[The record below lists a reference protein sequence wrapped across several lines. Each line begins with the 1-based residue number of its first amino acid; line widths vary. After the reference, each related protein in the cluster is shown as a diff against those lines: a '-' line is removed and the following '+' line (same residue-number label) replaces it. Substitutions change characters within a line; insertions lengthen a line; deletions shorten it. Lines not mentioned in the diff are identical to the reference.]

1 MAFDCSVTDRQ
12 AHGGLQEQVNTN
24 SLLDSAW
31 LRHVDDGFSSPEAVD
46 LLKLGLGSEIDSI
59 VLQQI
64 RSASGLYQALLQ
76 SSRGLD
82 EVKVLQMFIS
92 VMRMDSMGRNLV
104 QNMSL
109 YKIPGPKPL
118 KDDEMSDKFRLNHH
132 LLQICTKVKGTSNE
146 DQLIA
151 QLSLHLP
158 NRGKRNFVS
167 LAQIF
172 IEMTSGSNPLL
183 SPSNIRE
190 SCLVR
195 ILQDLGNGAHV
206 LPYINDFLK
215 SMGESSVETAAGTPT
230 EAGEINH

>member
-118 KDDEMSDKFRLNHH
+118 KDDEMSDK
-132 LLQICTKVKGTSNE
+132 
-146 DQLIA
+146 
-151 QLSLHLP
+151 
-158 NRGKRNFVS
+158 
-167 LAQIF
+167 
-172 IEMTSGSNPLL
+172 
-183 SPSNIRE
+183 
-190 SCLVR
+190 
-195 ILQDLGNGAHV
+195 
-206 LPYINDFLK
+206 INSD
-215 SMGESSVETAAGTPT
+215 
-230 EAGEINH
+230 